1 MDDLDFVK
9 KLESNEELFNRE
21 YDKLGEFYNVRRYEK
36 IHDYFVKH
44 KGLIVLLNKLKS
56 RLSEDFPTGKFDL
69 VHYTDYEYSDWS
81 YILLYIKVD
90 DYTFNNGVME
100 DIKKITFDF
109 IPLRRKLGVM
119 SDLSLRPALYDC

>member
-1 MDDLDFVK
+1 MFVIMK
-9 KLESNEELFNRE
+9 KFMITLLN
-21 YDKLGEFYNVRRYEK
+21 
-36 IHDYFVKH
+36 I

-81 YILLYIKVD
+81 YILLYVKVD

-100 DIKKITFDF
+100 DIKKLLLILFH
-109 IPLRRKLGVM
+109 
-119 SDLSLRPALYDC
+119 